1 MGSWLAFTRLKN
13 AKNRRFFFL
22 QANTDPTSSSDP
34 CITPDIN
41 RVSFKLHFRSPVRLA
56 YDNFDANAAGK
67 DLPPLMILHGLF
79 GSKRNFRELAKMF
92 NKETG
97 RQVNYYFVVALV
109 MRGALWL
116 DGNSQPV
123 RGKKKI
129 TRLFPPFFGTGRL
142 HVFAPSSHQ
151 YIWNSAHIVIG
162 QSSYL
167 SCLCKT
173 QSNPKLPTTTETIVR
188 SPAIVYFG
196 TSHAYALRTLT
207 RLCRW
212 NSRSPILLL
221 WSLSNNEGNENGEY
235 ALVFDWQNNN
245 FARASRF
252 FCTCICR
259 HCTTTRWNF
268 LITRF
273 MKDVKTREK
282 FSVSFSNL
290 RYSISE
296 STPEKLPNAWQIKSM
311 E

>member
-1 MGSWLAFTRLKN
+1 M
-13 AKNRRFFFL
+13 RR
-22 QANTDPTSSSDP
+22 
-34 CITPDIN
+34 C
-41 RVSFKLHFRSPVRLA
+41 
-56 YDNFDANAAGK
+56 
-67 DLPPLMILHGLF
+67 
-79 GSKRNFRELAKMF
+79 
-92 NKETG
+92 
-97 RQVNYYFVVALV
+97 
-109 MRGALWL
+109 ALWL
-116 DGNSQPV
+116 DEKSQPV
-123 RGKKKI
+123 RGKNKI
-129 TRLFPPFFGTGRL
+129 ARLFPPFFGTGGL

-173 QSNPKLPTTTETIVR
+173 QSNPKLPTTTKTIVY
-188 SPAIVYFG
+188 IG
-196 TSHAYALRTLT
+196 TSHACALRTRT

-221 WSLSNNEGNENGEY
+221 GSLSNNDGNENGKY

-252 FCTCICR
+252 FCTFICR
-259 HCTTTRWNF
+259 HWTTTRWNF
-268 LITRF
+268 LITHF
-273 MKDVKTREK
+273 MRDVKTREK

>member
-1 MGSWLAFTRLKN
+1 M
-13 AKNRRFFFL
+13 
-22 QANTDPTSSSDP
+22 
-34 CITPDIN
+34 
-41 RVSFKLHFRSPVRLA
+41 
-56 YDNFDANAAGK
+56 
-67 DLPPLMILHGLF
+67 
-79 GSKRNFRELAKMF
+79 
-92 NKETG
+92 
-97 RQVNYYFVVALV
+97 
-109 MRGALWL
+109 
-116 DGNSQPV
+116 
-123 RGKKKI
+123 I
-129 TRLFPPFFGTGRL
+129 TRLFPPFFGTGGR

-173 QSNPKLPTTTETIVR
+173 QSNPKLPTTTKTIVY
-188 SPAIVYFG
+188 IG
-196 TSHAYALRTLT
+196 TSHACALRTRT

-221 WSLSNNEGNENGEY
+221 GSLSNNDGNENGKY

-252 FCTCICR
+252 FCTFICR
-259 HCTTTRWNF
+259 HWTTTRWNF

-273 MKDVKTREK
+273 MRDVKTREK

>member
-1 MGSWLAFTRLKN
+1 M
-13 AKNRRFFFL
+13 RR
-22 QANTDPTSSSDP
+22 
-34 CITPDIN
+34 C
-41 RVSFKLHFRSPVRLA
+41 
-56 YDNFDANAAGK
+56 
-67 DLPPLMILHGLF
+67 
-79 GSKRNFRELAKMF
+79 
-92 NKETG
+92 
-97 RQVNYYFVVALV
+97 
-109 MRGALWL
+109 ALWL
-116 DGNSQPV
+116 DEKSHTV
-123 RGKKKI
+123 RGKNKI
-129 TRLFPPFFGTGRL
+129 ARLFPPFFGTGGQ

-173 QSNPKLPTTTETIVR
+173 QSNPKLPTTTKTIVY
-188 SPAIVYFG
+188 IG
-196 TSHAYALRTLT
+196 TSHACALRTRT

-221 WSLSNNEGNENGEY
+221 GSLSNNDGNENGKY

-252 FCTCICR
+252 FCTFICR
-259 HCTTTRWNF
+259 HWTTTRWNF

-273 MKDVKTREK
+273 MRDVKTREK

>member
-1 MGSWLAFTRLKN
+1 M
-13 AKNRRFFFL
+13 RR
-22 QANTDPTSSSDP
+22 
-34 CITPDIN
+34 C
-41 RVSFKLHFRSPVRLA
+41 
-56 YDNFDANAAGK
+56 
-67 DLPPLMILHGLF
+67 
-79 GSKRNFRELAKMF
+79 
-92 NKETG
+92 
-97 RQVNYYFVVALV
+97 
-109 MRGALWL
+109 ALWL
-116 DGNSQPV
+116 DEKSQPV
-123 RGKKKI
+123 RGKNKI
-129 TRLFPPFFGTGRL
+129 ARLFPPFFGTGGLR
-142 HVFAPSSHQ
+142 VFAPSSHQ

-173 QSNPKLPTTTETIVR
+173 QSNPKLPTTTKTIVY
-188 SPAIVYFG
+188 IG
-196 TSHAYALRTLT
+196 TSHACALRTRT

-221 WSLSNNEGNENGEY
+221 GSLSNNDGNENGKY

-252 FCTCICR
+252 FCTFICR
-259 HCTTTRWNF
+259 HWTTTRWNF

-273 MKDVKTREK
+273 MRDVKTREK